1 MYYCYEHLK
10 LVDIFES
17 VIYLSLQYPC
27 LFNSE
32 SSSHEHG
39 CSMTHAPC
47 DNCSVVKTYTNQI
60 LSTCTTPGPN
70 NVLKS

>member
-39 CSMTHAPC
+39 CSMTHAP
-47 DNCSVVKTYTNQI
+47 V
-60 LSTCTTPGPN
+60 TTAQWSKPTQT
-70 NVLKS
+70 KF